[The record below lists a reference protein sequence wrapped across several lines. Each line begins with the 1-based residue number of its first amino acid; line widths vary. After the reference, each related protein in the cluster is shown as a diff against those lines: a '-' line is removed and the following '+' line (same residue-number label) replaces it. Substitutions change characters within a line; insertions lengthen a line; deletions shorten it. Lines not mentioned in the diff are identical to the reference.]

1 MNPDSIPY
9 PMGRQIRNSRPLGM
23 MVVHSPAGPVLET
36 DIKLAV
42 AIGADLVEIL
52 PRWNEL
58 PRPNEIS
65 DKVKDA
71 GLEIWS
77 THGPWGGQ
85 SIEADRV
92 DLSDIRPQFRQDSI
106 DDVRRALD
114 WSASLGAR
122 IVVVHPGGLSDPDE
136 IAERT
141 DLLTQSLDLLSLEAG
156 ARGLRIGLEN
166 MPKGVYPGSRMAD
179 LAGVVRQIQ
188 SPSLGLVM
196 DTGHARISGEIREE
210 TLAAKDLL
218 ISTHVHDNDGR
229 ADSHRP
235 PGEGVIDWPL
245 WFSSLSVIG
254 YEGPIMLECVKALR
268 DVRKPPSPEWL
279 EWWKTM
285 IQG

>member
-1 MNPDSIPY
+1 
-9 PMGRQIRNSRPLGM
+9 M
-23 MVVHSPAGPVLET
+23 MVVHSPAGPILET
-36 DIKLAV
+36 DIKLAL
-42 AIGADLVEIL
+42 AIGASVVEIL
-52 PRWNEL
+52 PRWNNL
-58 PRPNEIS
+58 PPAKDIA

-71 GLEIWS
+71 GLSIWS

-85 SIEADRV
+85 SIEASRV
-92 DLSDIRPQFRQDSI
+92 DLSESRPQFRQESI

-136 IAERT
+136 LPERT
-141 DLLTQSLDLLSLEAG
+141 DMLTQSLDLLSLEAES
-156 ARGLRIGLEN
+156 RDLRIGLEN
-166 MPKGVYPGSRMAD
+166 MPRGVYPGSRMAD
-179 LAGVVRQIQ
+179 LARIVHQIQ
-188 SPSLGLVM
+188 RSSLGLVM
-196 DTGHARISGEIREE
+196 DTGHARISGDIHEE

-235 PGEGVIDWPL
+235 PGEGVIEWPL
-245 WFSSLSVIG
+245 WFSSLTEIG

-279 EWWKTM
+279 DWWKTM
-285 IQG
+285 VQG